1 MNFDT
6 DNKRLAGD
14 QTSTFHIRNDS
25 RSGGTIGP
33 IMSDSRRGINGA
45 KLIIDVGLPILSM
58 HSIRSIAGY
67 KDVGIGIRFFRS
79 IFQMA
84 ADY

>member
-1 MNFDT
+1 MARID
-6 DNKRLAGD
+6 DLPGIKL
-14 QTSTFHIRNDS
+14 QHFHIRNDS

-58 HSIRSIAGY
+58 HSIRVSL
-67 KDVGIGIRFFRS
+67 GIK
-79 IFQMA
+79 MLV
-84 ADY
+84 